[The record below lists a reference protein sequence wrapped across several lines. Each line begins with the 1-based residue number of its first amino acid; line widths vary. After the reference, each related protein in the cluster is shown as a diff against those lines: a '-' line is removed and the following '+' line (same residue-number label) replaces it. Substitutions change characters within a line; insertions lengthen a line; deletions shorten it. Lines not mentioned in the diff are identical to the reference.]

1 MSYSLDFSHP
11 LLDSISGA
19 TGSLEVL
26 QLQHQQIRKSLL
38 SPSHQTEQDLRPRI
52 SEVKR
57 TLDQLD
63 LGVTEGRLM
72 LTIINYLDTL
82 ESDQAQTDLQLV
94 KIKDE
99 NDWLREELEEAER
112 RLEDVLAN
120 IAALE
125 VEQEQHLLMQEV
137 STSTS
142 IYCSPHS
149 IQSILPTIND

>member
-1 MSYSLDFSHP
+1 MSSSLDFSHP

-19 TGSLEVL
+19 TGSLEL
-26 QLQHQQIRKSLL
+26 LHHQHQHIRRSLL
-38 SPSHQTEQDLRPRI
+38 NESQQTEEDLRPRI

-82 ESDQAQTDLQLV
+82 ETDQAQAGLQLAE
-94 KIKDE
+94 IKDE

-120 IAALE
+120 IATLE

-137 STSTS
+137 SR
-142 IYCSPHS
+142 YCSPRPL
-149 IQSILPTIND
+149 QSILPTITD

>member
-1 MSYSLDFSHP
+1 MSSALDFSHP

-19 TGSLEVL
+19 TGSLEL
-26 QLQHQQIRKSLL
+26 LHNQHQQIRRSLV
-38 SPSHQTEQDLRPRI
+38 SQSQQTEEDLRPRI

-82 ESDQAQTDLQLV
+82 ETDQAQAGLQLV

-112 RLEDVLAN
+112 RLEDVLAT
-120 IAALE
+120 IAGLE

-137 STSTS
+137 SLD
-142 IYCSPHS
+142 CSPPS
-149 IQSILPTIND
+149 I

>member
-1 MSYSLDFSHP
+1 MSSSLDFSHP

-19 TGSLEVL
+19 TGSLEL
-26 QLQHQQIRKSLL
+26 LHDQHQHIRRSLL
-38 SPSHQTEQDLRPRI
+38 NESQQTGEDLRPRI

-82 ESDQAQTDLQLV
+82 ETDQAQAGLQLAE
-94 KIKDE
+94 IKDE

-112 RLEDVLAN
+112 RLEDVLAT
-120 IAALE
+120 IAELE
-125 VEQEQHLLMQEV
+125 VEKEQHSLMEEV
-137 STSTS
+137 SSQLHK
-142 IYCSPHS
+142 INAPHY
-149 IQSILPTIND
+149 Q

>member
-1 MSYSLDFSHP
+1 MSSLDISHP

-26 QLQHQQIRKSLL
+26 HHQHQQVRRSLL
-38 SPSHQTEQDLRPRI
+38 SQAEKSGEDLEHRI

-72 LTIINYLDTL
+72 LTIINYLDSL
-82 ESDQAQTDLQLV
+82 EAAQAEAGLQMV
-94 KIKDE
+94 KMKDE

-112 RLEDVLAN
+112 RLEDTLAR
-120 IAALE
+120 IATLE

-137 STSTS
+137 STY
-142 IYCSPHS
+142 IQYCSLGS
-149 IQSILPTIND
+149 RKSILPTIND

>member
-1 MSYSLDFSHP
+1 MSYSLDVSHP

-26 QLQHQQIRKSLL
+26 QHQHQEIRKSLL
-38 SPSHQTEQDLRPRI
+38 SQSQQTEQDLRPRI

-82 ESDQAQTDLQLV
+82 ETDQAQTSLQLV

-137 STSTS
+137 S
-142 IYCSPHS
+142 
-149 IQSILPTIND
+149 

>member
-1 MSYSLDFSHP
+1 MSSLDIFHP
-11 LLDSISGA
+11 LLDSISGS

-26 QLQHQQIRKSLL
+26 HHQHQQVRRSLL
-38 SPSHQTEQDLRPRI
+38 SQADKTGEDLQHRI

-72 LTIINYLDTL
+72 LTIINYLDSL
-82 ESDQAQTDLQLV
+82 EAAQAEAGLQMV
-94 KIKDE
+94 KMKDE

-112 RLEDVLAN
+112 RLEDTLAR
-120 IAALE
+120 IATLE

-137 STSTS
+137 STD
-142 IYCSPHS
+142 IQYCSLGS
-149 IQSILPTIND
+149 RKSILPTIND

>member
-1 MSYSLDFSHP
+1 MSSLDISHP
-11 LLDSISGA
+11 LLDSISGS

-26 QLQHQQIRKSLL
+26 HHQHQQVRRSLL
-38 SPSHQTEQDLRPRI
+38 SQADKTGEDLEHRI

-72 LTIINYLDTL
+72 LTIINYLDSL
-82 ESDQAQTDLQLV
+82 EAAQAEAGLQMV
-94 KIKDE
+94 KMKDE

-112 RLEDVLAN
+112 RLEDTLAR
-120 IAALE
+120 IATLE

-137 STSTS
+137 STD
-142 IYCSPHS
+142 IQYCSLGS
-149 IQSILPTIND
+149 RKSILPTIND

>member
-1 MSYSLDFSHP
+1 MSSALDYSHP
-11 LLDSISGA
+11 LLDSISEA
-19 TGSLEVL
+19 TGSLEL
-26 QLQHQQIRKSLL
+26 LHHQHEEIRKSLL
-38 SPSHQTEQDLRPRI
+38 SQTEQTGEDLRPRI

-63 LGVTEGRLM
+63 LGVNEGRLI

-82 ESDQAQTDLQLV
+82 DTDQAQAGLQLV

-125 VEQEQHLLMQEV
+125 VEEEQHLLMQEV
-137 STSTS
+137 S
-142 IYCSPHS
+142 
-149 IQSILPTIND
+149 

>member
-1 MSYSLDFSHP
+1 MSSALDFSHP

-19 TGSLEVL
+19 TGSLE
-26 QLQHQQIRKSLL
+26 QLHHQHQQIRRSLV
-38 SPSHQTEQDLRPRI
+38 SESQQTEEDLRPRI

-82 ESDQAQTDLQLV
+82 ETDQAQAGLQLV

-112 RLEDVLAN
+112 RLEEVLAT
-120 IAALE
+120 IAGLE

-137 STSTS
+137 SLD
-142 IYCSPHS
+142 CSPPS
-149 IQSILPTIND
+149 I

>member
-38 SPSHQTEQDLRPRI
+38 AQTDQTDLRPRI

-72 LTIINYLDTL
+72 LTIIDYLETLDT
-82 ESDQAQTDLQLV
+82 DQAQDGLQLV

-112 RLEDVLAN
+112 RLEDVLAT
-120 IAALE
+120 IAGLE

-137 STSTS
+137 SLD
-142 IYCSPHS
+142 CSPPS
-149 IQSILPTIND
+149 I